1 MHGFA
6 IYVKEELPFVRDL
19 PKKNSVEFYLCFST
33 SFTSL
38 SVLILFPL
46 MIDEVLP
53 INLSATVFSLETST
67 SIIRTS

>member
-6 IYVKEELPFVRDL
+6 IYVKEELPFARGL
-19 PKKNSVEFYLCFST
+19 PKKNSVESYLCFST